1 MDIQKFESYLKIKHS
16 YYSTPSLEA
25 LNYYVRRFM
34 ITVPFENINV
44 QNKIPISIDIKDLY
58 NKIVIQRRGGFCY
71 ELNHLFATYLE
82 HKGFH
87 VTRAAAT
94 VHTPNGGRS
103 PEGSH
108 MSLYVN
114 IEGTL
119 YITDV
124 GFGDL
129 PTSIIEI
136 GSKTQFIPTYD
147 KNGVYRA
154 VWIND
159 NQYALQK
166 LRQNKWM
173 TLYEA
178 HLKSQSI
185 KDFED
190 KISYNEH
197 HPHSIFV

>member
-103 PEGSH
+103 LKARICH
-108 MSLYVN
+108 F
-114 IEGTL
+114 TL
-119 YITDV
+119 ISKEH
-124 GFGDL
+124 FILLMLDL
-129 PTSIIEI
+129 VI
-136 GSKTQFIPTYD
+136 Y
-147 KNGVYRA
+147 
-154 VWIND
+154 
-159 NQYALQK
+159 LQV
-166 LRQNKWM
+166 LSR
-173 TLYEA
+173 
-178 HLKSQSI
+178 
-185 KDFED
+185 
-190 KISYNEH
+190 
-197 HPHSIFV
+197 